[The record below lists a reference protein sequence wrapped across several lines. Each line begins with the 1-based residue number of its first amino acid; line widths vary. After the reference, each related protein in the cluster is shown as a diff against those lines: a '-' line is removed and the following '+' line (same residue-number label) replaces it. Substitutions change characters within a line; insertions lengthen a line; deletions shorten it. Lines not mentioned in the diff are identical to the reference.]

1 MKDDAD
7 KETYNRVKSELVEII
22 NHSKDGVLMILIRG
36 IKGESYARRIEK
48 GIVDC
53 RDVLSAL
60 LQPPVTGYEYSD
72 YYEKN
77 LVKALTYFTNED
89 VKSLHNP
96 RFLHSI
102 LIDYYIP
109 HIYLTYFHI
118 LNERSLEWLDKF
130 DDDYQ
135 FITLNIKIDKITKT
149 AIGNE
154 FFGAKMSYVDSIREL
169 SQDGTNGFYAA
180 CMCSIENLFTDK
192 KDMLM
197 SLQIYNTLAFALLC
211 REQNEKFTDIENE
224 FRIIAYDCPRIQ
236 NGMMKQ
242 IPREVKILGKTGIE
256 YKGELNAGIE
266 PVLKSNLCALSNPN
280 KLLSDILIEEQGMVT
295 LDSRFKSINIC
306 DISDD
311 YKYLGGKMNC
321 AKYIKKMLKCKPKD
335 IYVNR
340 TILKEHKMSDISEVA
355 FMPSYQKVEY

>member
-1 MKDDAD
+1 
-7 KETYNRVKSELVEII
+7 
-22 NHSKDGVLMILIRG
+22 MILIRG
-36 IKGESYARRIEK
+36 IKGEAYARRIEK

-60 LQPPVTGYEYSD
+60 LHPPVTGYEYSD

-77 LVKALTYFTNED
+77 LVKALTYFSNVDAENFR
-89 VKSLHNP
+89 NP
-96 RFLHSI
+96 QFLHDI

-109 HIYLTYFHI
+109 HIYLTYFHV

-135 FITLNIKIDKITKT
+135 FITLNVKIDKITQT

-154 FFGAKMSYVDSIREL
+154 FFGAKMSYVDSIRQL

-192 KDMLM
+192 RDMIT
-197 SLQIYNTLAFALLC
+197 SLQIYNTLCFALLC

-224 FRIIAYDCPRIQ
+224 FRIIAYDCPRMQ
-236 NGMMKQ
+236 NGIMKQ
-242 IPREVKILGKTGIE
+242 IPREVTILGKTGIE
-256 YKGELNAGIE
+256 YTGVLNAGID
-266 PVLKSNLCALSNPN
+266 PVLKCNLAVLNNPN
-280 KLLSDILIEEQGMVT
+280 KLLSEILIEEQGMVT

-306 DISDD
+306 DISED
-311 YKYLGGKMNC
+311 YKYVGGKMDC
-321 AKYIKKMLKCKPKD
+321 EKYIKKMIECKPKD

-340 TILKEHKMSDISEVA
+340 TVCKKYKKGDISDVV
-355 FMPSYQKVEY
+355 FMPGYHKVEY